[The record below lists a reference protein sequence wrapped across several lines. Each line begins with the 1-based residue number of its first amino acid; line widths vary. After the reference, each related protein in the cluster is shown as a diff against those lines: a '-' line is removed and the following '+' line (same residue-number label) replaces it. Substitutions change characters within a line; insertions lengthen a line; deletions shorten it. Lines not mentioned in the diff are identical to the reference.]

1 MSYHAKMIS
10 GGKIVVPAEVRR
22 ALGVKDGD
30 SIVIE
35 RDDRG
40 QFVLK
45 TYAQVVKEVQT
56 AFRAMVGPYEG
67 SLVDGLIA
75 EREREAAEEE
85 RRTQQWLDR
94 YHSAK

>member
-1 MSYHAKMIS
+1 MSYHAKMIA

-35 RDDRG
+35 RDERG
-40 QFVLK
+40 QFK
-45 TYAQVVKEVQT
+45 TYAQVVKEAQA
-56 AFRAMVGPYEG
+56 AFKSMVGPYEG
-67 SLVDGLIA
+67 SMVDTLVA

-85 RRTQQWLDR
+85 RRTQEWLDR
-94 YHSAK
+94 YHPST